1 MNINRDKHNKYVAGW
16 TPNITTSTGSETSS
30 GSTST
35 IIYVGGGG
43 SSSGGDSGTV
53 TQQNTFLYYIMSDG
67 TNSITQTATIP
78 TDTAILTLIGKNGV
92 TVTASQEKSIP
103 ETEFVST
110 GTNTGTYKISYNKLV
125 TTPDPTEEVPKP
137 QPVTTYPVTI
147 TYVSGDKIL
156 TSSFDTLTLYNTVDE
171 TEQVVATYSQTQLQI
186 DGDTTGINS
195 IVVDA
200 NNTVFS
206 RITLSI
212 TVEEQTTT
220 VLDFTVTVN
229 QQDILYVE
237 GTQTEQYWKLDDDG
251 NLYTT
256 YNTYSTQELSAYGI
270 GESEGTPTTGAE
282 YLYQL
287 RDVSDAVQTPIDKG
301 ILQYNAATSQWE
313 VTDGS
318 NITPDLTGYAKED
331 WVTQQITNQINIL
344 KGNAPENM
352 DTLGEIAGV
361 ISSLSDRV
369 TSLEVLL
376 EWFEWDDTNDAIK
389 ALFDLYGVGEI
400 SAYGY
405 NTQEQPAGAQ
415 YLNDLL
421 DVTVS
426 NPTNNQILIY
436 NGSQWVNQVLPES
449 GLNESELAQYL
460 TEHNYVQSSALSQY
474 ATITYVDGQVTTIN
488 NRITTLVGDAPEDL
502 DTLGEIATVI
512 QSLEQLL
519 DWFSFVDGRIR
530 ANYDLWSVGEVSA
543 YGYNDQEQTIV
554 NYLKDLK
561 DVNVENAVS
570 GQILVYNGSIWVSQD
585 IPDTGLNEEQLA
597 EYLTNNNYIQT
608 SDLANYAT
616 QQWTNNQI
624 QNSITALV
632 GTAPDNLDTLGEIA
646 DQIIALQQLL
656 DWFSFVDGKIRA
668 NYDLWGVGEITAYG
682 VGEPSTITGIL
693 DDLSDVTIT
702 SVQNGQILQYNSA
715 TKQWVN
721 VDLPETGLN
730 EQELADYLVN
740 HNYITRSDLNDYVT
754 QTQYNQ
760 LQNIVNQHSS
770 AITDIEGN
778 ILTINQDIDN
788 IEDKLADLLDWFS
801 WDNGKVR
808 VNYTFYGVDEISAY
822 GYNSSEGS
830 TTAFLRELDD
840 VQLTYLSD
848 NQLLMYD
855 ASIEKWINIDK
866 DQVGLNETELA
877 NYLTQNNYLQQGD
890 VTWSNLSG
898 KPSTFNTTINQIN
911 DLNSSWDSL
920 LLNPPTDYVT
930 RWPAFS
936 EIADKPT
943 TLAGYGITDAYTIS
957 QIDSL
962 FSNVYKK
969 KTDNI
974 VTISKT
980 VSTLTATNND
990 ENAWNRPSNSSF
1002 FISNSNNALSIYVGG
1017 TMNERAV
1024 NIQSGHSSYSYA
1036 SNVGKLYL
1044 NKLGGNVF
1052 VGSPSEIAKLNV
1064 EGGLYASSYIQIG
1077 SGRIRWDN
1085 TNNAL
1090 YIEKSDGTSINF
1102 YSKAEISA
1110 YGFNS
1115 GSISSHNYLHE
1126 LEDVNIDVSELEVND
1141 MLIYDGNYW
1150 IKKAMSDII
1159 PTITWDNISGKPS
1172 WIGSTKPS
1180 YSWNEITNKPSW
1192 IGSSKPIYTWSE
1204 IQSKPNW
1211 LTATIGSV
1219 NTPIYFNQGTPVVC
1233 SYSFGNESGNAAINN
1248 GTLNVNLNADK
1259 LDGYDYS
1266 SFYIRKY
1273 ENVITVAKALTD
1285 IDATANSSNAWNNA
1299 NNTTFFISNTNN
1311 AFAIYVDGIINGR
1324 AVNLQAGHSSPS
1336 YANILGDIYLNR
1348 LGGNIIVGNTAVI
1361 AKLNVEEGI
1370 YTTTYIRIGSAKLT
1384 YDSSKNILM
1393 LTDTN
1398 GDAMNF
1404 AASGEVSAYGIN
1416 NEGEDQSHSYLHE
1429 LEDVQLSSVPP
1440 SENDL
1445 LVFSD
1450 GYWRNISM
1458 NDIIPTWDNISGK
1471 PSIFPTNLAS
1481 INDLY
1486 SSWDSILKSAPTAYI
1501 TRWPTIEEIGTD
1513 NRYIRKY
1520 IGVITD
1526 VNADFNDY
1534 LSSGLYSVSLSTI
1547 GNTTNFPTNSSYGY
1561 GILANLITTNN
1572 TGIQW
1577 YVPDYNNT
1585 MAVRVAWSSSRWNA
1599 WHYLITNRNYTTYTV
1614 SKTGAGASGT
1624 WNINITGNSATATK
1638 LQTIRTISITGAVT
1652 GSTTFDG
1659 SSSVTINAAFNAQSL
1674 LASLK
1679 TVDGNGSGLDSDLL
1693 DGYEAT
1699 DFYRK
1704 KIANVVS
1711 VSKALSDLVTEN
1723 GSADAWNAPANSSLF
1738 LTNNNNALSFYV
1750 GGTQNERTANI
1761 QVGHSNATY
1770 YADILGT
1777 LYLNRLGGNVM
1788 IGEPSAIAK
1797 LNVDGGIYTD
1807 SYIQVGS
1814 ARLRYDSANNAIYV
1828 QKSDGSVCNFYSTGE
1843 VSAYGIGSST
1853 TLSGFLNDL
1862 EDVTI
1867 DNVSTGQALIYNG
1880 SQWTNQTIQQGLD
1893 EEELQRYLDN
1903 KGYIP
1908 SDATTNIGTAGKLAY
1923 YSGAS
1928 TIDEYTSTVGSN
1940 TEFIYL
1946 NAGVP
1951 TVSNSTI
1958 GSTNS
1963 PVYINNGTF
1972 TPVSYDLNANLQAGV
1987 TGRLAYYSGTNTVGN
2002 YSVTAGSTYTPIYLN
2017 AGVPST
2023 SSTFRVRALSG
2034 VYTGAGGI
2042 EYPSYFANYGLAV
2055 NMMSIPATYC
2065 DVIYVNGYNNAG
2077 IDVPYINAIA
2087 FQKTANTHGEVY
2099 HARGD
2104 YNGDSWG
2111 TWYKFVDSYNY
2122 TSIITKLGT
2131 STIGSINNPIYLNNG
2146 VPTAIT
2152 YNLNGNLNA
2161 GTAGKLAYYSTNNS
2175 IDDYTSTIGSGIKL
2189 WYLSSGVPTN
2199 SSSTVGSSTSP
2210 VYLSSGTITACTYD
2224 LSANVNSGTSSRLA
2238 YYSSATAIDDY
2249 TSTVGSN
2256 TRLWYLSSG
2265 TPTVSTSTIGSSSQP
2280 VYLSNGTITVTTAS
2294 FLTTSNYTSTLDS
2307 RYVNVS
2313 GDTMTGN
2320 LTVPNININS
2330 TITLSSDATI
2340 KDNGGKGIYFSYA
2353 GVNDKCFLLDETS
2366 IRRGANAA
2374 SMTLGTSTYRWYNVY
2389 SQYGNFS
2396 SAVTMS
2402 STLKVNQYIEL
2413 GSCRLKWDS
2422 TNNALYIEKSDG
2434 TAASFYATGEVS
2446 AYGMGS
2452 GGPAN
2457 VDSITF
2463 TPGVGNRNILLS
2475 ANGMRI
2481 ITASSSGWGAGITVY
2496 NNANTTKLGDVCGA
2510 YGGQNSF
2517 TYSYFGG
2524 PYNSPGMTILANKN
2538 VGIGTTSPT
2547 YKLHVSGTAYATGG
2561 FQNGSDIRYKD
2572 VVQDIF
2578 LSVTDIANAPSFTF
2592 TWKNDQTKRV
2602 QCGTSAQYWQKILPQ
2617 VIMSTNNQLSMSYDK
2632 AALISVI
2639 SVAKEVETLE
2649 QRVSELER
2657 ENAMLKQR
2665 LSDNNKIRTN

>member
-78 TDTAILTLIGKNGV
+78 TDTATLTLIGKNGV

-125 TTPDPTEEVPKP
+125 TTPDPTEEAPKP

-171 TEQVVATYSQTQLQI
+171 TEQVVATYNQTQLQI

-195 IVVDA
+195 IVADA

-212 TVEEQTTT
+212 TVEEQTTI
-220 VLDFTVTVN
+220 VLDFAVTVN

-287 RDVSDAVQTPIDKG
+287 RDVSDAVQTPINKG

-344 KGNAPENM
+344 KGDAPENM

-376 EWFEWDDTNDAIK
+376 EWFEWDDANDAIK

-400 SAYGY
+400 TAYGY
-405 NTQEQPAGAQ
+405 NTQEQPSGAQ

-421 DVTVS
+421 DVTIS
-426 NPTNNQILIY
+426 DPTNNQILIY

-488 NRITTLVGDAPEDL
+488 NRITALVGDAPEDL

-519 DWFSFVDGRIR
+519 DWFSFVDG
-530 ANYDLWSVGEVSA
+530 
-543 YGYNDQEQTIV
+543 
-554 NYLKDLK
+554 
-561 DVNVENAVS
+561 
-570 GQILVYNGSIWVSQD
+570 
-585 IPDTGLNEEQLA
+585 
-597 EYLTNNNYIQT
+597 
-608 SDLANYAT
+608 
-616 QQWTNNQI
+616 
-624 QNSITALV
+624 
-632 GTAPDNLDTLGEIA
+632 
-646 DQIIALQQLL
+646 
-656 DWFSFVDGKIRA
+656 KIRA

-682 VGEPSTITGIL
+682 VGEESPSGGKNYLHELEDVLLGDDLASGQLLQYNGTYWVNIDKDEVGLNETELANYLTQNNYLQEGDITWSNLPGKPSTFNTTINQINDLNSSWDSILKNAPTAYVTRWPNFSEVTDKPTTLAGYGITDAYTKTETDNRYVNITGDTMTGNLIL
-693 DDLSDVTIT
+693 PALIANDYIRIGSTAILEYDRSNNAIRVTTSSGGIVNFYATGEVSAYGYNESSAQEAGFLYELGDVQLVDLADGQLLQYDHSIQKWVNVNKDEVGLNEEELNDYLTENKYVTIT
-702 SVQNGQILQYNSA
+702 QLNSTLQ
-715 TKQWVN
+715 
-721 VDLPETGLN
+721 G
-730 EQELADYLVN
+730 
-740 HNYITRSDLNDYVT
+740 YVT
-754 QTQYNQ
+754 TSTFNN
-760 LQNIVNQHSS
+760 LKTVVDSNTASITNINGTIVTIQS
-770 AITDIEGN
+770 ALSDIESDIIDIN
-778 ILTINQDIDN
+778 NSLTNVENDIDVIN
-788 IEDKLADLLDWFS
+788 STILDFDNRLTTAEDKINNLLDWFS

-830 TTAFLRELDD
+830 TTTFLRELDD
-840 VQLTYLSD
+840 VQLTHLSG

-877 NYLTQNNYLQQGD
+877 NYLTQNNYLQEGD
-890 VTWSNLSG
+890 ITWSNLSG
-898 KPSTFNTTINQIN
+898 KPDTFNTTINQIN

-962 FSNVYKK
+962 LSNVYKK

-1017 TMNERAV
+1017 AMNERAV

-1052 VGSPSEIAKLNV
+1052 VGNPSEIAKLNV
-1064 EGGLYASSYIQIG
+1064 EGGLYA
-1077 SGRIRWDN
+1077 
-1085 TNNAL
+1085 
-1090 YIEKSDGTSINF
+1090 
-1102 YSKAEISA
+1102 
-1110 YGFNS
+1110 
-1115 GSISSHNYLHE
+1115 
-1126 LEDVNIDVSELEVND
+1126 
-1141 MLIYDGNYW
+1141 
-1150 IKKAMSDII
+1150 
-1159 PTITWDNISGKPS
+1159 
-1172 WIGSTKPS
+1172 
-1180 YSWNEITNKPSW
+1180 
-1192 IGSSKPIYTWSE
+1192 
-1204 IQSKPNW
+1204 
-1211 LTATIGSV
+1211 
-1219 NTPIYFNQGTPVVC
+1219 
-1233 SYSFGNESGNAAINN
+1233 
-1248 GTLNVNLNADK
+1248 
-1259 LDGYDYS
+1259 
-1266 SFYIRKY
+1266 
-1273 ENVITVAKALTD
+1273 
-1285 IDATANSSNAWNNA
+1285 
-1299 NNTTFFISNTNN
+1299 
-1311 AFAIYVDGIINGR
+1311 
-1324 AVNLQAGHSSPS
+1324 
-1336 YANILGDIYLNR
+1336 
-1348 LGGNIIVGNTAVI
+1348 
-1361 AKLNVEEGI
+1361 
-1370 YTTTYIRIGSAKLT
+1370 TTYIRIGSAKLT

-1398 GDAMNF
+1398 GDTMNF

-1501 TRWPTIEEIGTD
+1501 TRWPTIKEIGTD

-1599 WHYLITNRNYTTYTV
+1599 WHYLITNRNYTNYTV
-1614 SKTGAGASGT
+1614 TKTGSGASGT
-1624 WNINITGNSATATK
+1624 WNISITGNSATATK

-1674 LASLK
+1674 LTSLK

-1711 VSKALSDLVTEN
+1711 VSKALSNLVAEN
-1723 GSADAWNAPANSSLF
+1723 GSADAWNSPFNSSLF

-1761 QVGHSNATY
+1761 QVGHSDATY

-1903 KGYIP
+1903 RGYIP

-1928 TIDEYTSTVGSN
+1928 TIDDYTSTVGSN
-1940 TEFIYL
+1940 TKFIYL

-2463 TPGVGNRNILLS
+2463 TPGTGNRNLYLS
-2475 ANGMRI
+2475 ANGIRI
-2481 ITASSSGWGAGITVY
+2481 ITASSTGWGVGIKVY

-2510 YGGQNSF
+2510 YGGQNQF

-2572 VVQDIF
+2572 VIQDIF

-2592 TWKNDQTKRV
+2592 TWKNDQTKQV

-2617 VIMSTNNQLSMSYDK
+2617 VIMSTNNQLSMSYDR